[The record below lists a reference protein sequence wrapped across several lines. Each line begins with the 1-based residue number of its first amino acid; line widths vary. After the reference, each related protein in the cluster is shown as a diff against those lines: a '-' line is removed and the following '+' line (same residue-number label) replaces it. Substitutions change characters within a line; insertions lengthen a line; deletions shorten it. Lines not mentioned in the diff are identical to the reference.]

1 MEDTH
6 SHQGLDKRLEK
17 DIQDQSK
24 ILTLSYRLSM
34 ERVLGRKV
42 ELSGVQ
48 VWSMLRFLL
57 DIQTK
62 S

>member
-1 MEDTH
+1 MEETR

>member
-1 MEDTH
+1 MEETH